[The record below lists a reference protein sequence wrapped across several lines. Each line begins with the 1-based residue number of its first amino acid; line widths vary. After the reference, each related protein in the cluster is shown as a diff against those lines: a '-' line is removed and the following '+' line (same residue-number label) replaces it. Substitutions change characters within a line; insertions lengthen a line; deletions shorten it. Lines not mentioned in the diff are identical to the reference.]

1 MSLKTKD
8 SIMDSKEDLYEL
20 TMNGN
25 IISKKSRKKFK
36 KNYLNGLESEINIQN
51 KEITNLKNLII
62 LYKCDNELLK
72 KQLDGMTIDSKSRGE
87 DINRK
92 RSELNIK
99 LEEEYEAKY
108 KISKETQKESNI
120 QLENE
125 IISLKQEN
133 TKLKIDHQNLKIQLK
148 NLEIINSNLETDNV
162 KNRKETSAQNELKT
176 KISELEAINSKLLE
190 KINFSSDQVDLLKS
204 LNSKLE
210 AEIKSLKNEK
220 QSLENEKDK
229 IIDLLEI
236 DYQYLKEEYSKAES
250 NLNESNE
257 KNKKEISAQNELK
270 TKLSELEAI
279 NSKLLEKINF
289 SSDQV
294 VLLKSLNSKLEAE
307 IKSLKNEKQSLENDK
322 DLFGQNGLNIKVTEL
337 ESVNFELSARY
348 ELLNNTKFESQK
360 SDLIAVKHELETGD
374 KVIEYLEIDC
384 LNLKDLNIKAQS
396 KISELE
402 ELNLE
407 LLEKIK
413 NESDQVE
420 ALKIL
425 NTKLETDID
434 TLKLKI
440 PLFESENLDILD
452 KISYLEKQFDKELL
466 SQLEQNHELETS
478 YSELEAENNKLHDE
492 KTKEIMFLKKANLE
506 LSKNLSTI
514 EQHYSSLLE
523 ISNIKLNQL
532 EKINSEFSKKI
543 HFDLC
548 QRMSNLEQKFGKDS
562 LDYNSQIESLKI
574 LNIKLE
580 DENRRL
586 KNENKKFQ
594 GDYHKLMEKNN
605 KETDSIIKATTT
617 RIIKRPCYTKINE
630 LEKTNFELL
639 RNISNLEEK
648 SIKENL
654 ILTELRVKIAD
665 FEAINSDLKEK
676 IESLNSLND
685 ELEIEYLSLKN
696 KKESEFEFEAK
707 IIELESINLNLL
719 EKINT
724 EFSLRVSNLEDL
736 FSNETQLNNSIQSLE
751 DNKKELEIL
760 RSRIVPLEFTNSE
773 ILKKNSFLENE
784 LIKLVLEQADLK
796 AFNMKLSAEN
806 NSLIE
811 SNFNLLEK
819 TKARLNELENVNSEL
834 SQKISFEISQRVSDL
849 EEQFEKEKLD
859 QLNQIQLL
867 KAENIR
873 LLEYNKKDFELVE
886 EIKEGNLEISQIID
900 ELEHQYALILGAAK
914 DKILKL
920 ERTISELLES
930 VNLKINYLKTVNL
943 EITQKLTSL
952 ANSYS
957 NESIIQNNL
966 VDSLKALV
974 KKLETEVHENTL
986 IIKVFENLI
995 TSQNQLIVKLE
1006 NEVKNAHYDYETR
1019 V

>member
-1 MSLKTKD
+1 MPLKTKD
-8 SIMDSKEDLYEL
+8 SIMDSREDLYEL

-72 KQLDGMTIDSKSRGE
+72 AQLDGMTNGSKSRVE

-99 LEEEYEAKY
+99 LEEETKY
-108 KISKETQKESNI
+108 KISKETQKETNI

-125 IISLKQEN
+125 IIGLKQEN
-133 TKLKIDHQNLKIQLK
+133 TKLNIDHQNLKNQLK
-148 NLEIINSNLETDNV
+148 NLEIINNNLETD
-162 KNRKETSAQNELKT
+162 
-176 KISELEAINSKLLE
+176 KL
-190 KINFSSDQVDLLKS
+190 
-204 LNSKLE
+204 
-210 AEIKSLKNEK
+210 
-220 QSLENEKDK
+220 
-229 IIDLLEI
+229 
-236 DYQYLKEEYSKAES
+236 
-250 NLNESNE
+250 

-279 NSKLLEKINF
+279 NSELLEKITI
-289 SSDQV
+289 SS
-294 VLLKSLNSKLEAE
+294 
-307 IKSLKNEKQSLENDK
+307 EKQSVENDK
-322 DLFGQNGLNIKVTEL
+322 DLYDQNGLNIKVKEL

-348 ELLNNTKFESQK
+348 ELLNTKFETQK

-384 LNLKDLNIKAQS
+384 LNLKELNMKAQS
-396 KISELE
+396 KISDLE

-420 ALKIL
+420 GLKIL
-425 NTKLETDID
+425 NTKLETDIE

-452 KISYLEKQFDKELL
+452 KIAYLEKQFDKEIL
-466 SQLEQNHELETS
+466 SQLEQVHELETS
-478 YSELEAENNKLHDE
+478 NYELEAEINKLHDE
-492 KTKEIMFLKKANLE
+492 KTKEIVFLRKANLE
-506 LSKNLSTI
+506 LSKNLSTV
-514 EQHYSSLLE
+514 EQQYSSLLE

-543 HFDLC
+543 HVDLF
-548 QRMSNLEQKFGKDS
+548 QRILNLEQQFGKDS

-574 LNIKLE
+574 LNVKLE
-580 DENRRL
+580 DENRRF
-586 KNENKKFQ
+586 KNENKKFHV
-594 GDYHKLMEKNN
+594 DYHKLMEKNN
-605 KETDSIIKATTT
+605 KQTDSISKPTTT
-617 RIIKRPCYTKINE
+617 RIMKRPCYTKINE
-630 LEKTNFELL
+630 LEKINFELL

-654 ILTELRVKIAD
+654 IISELREKIAD
-665 FEAINSDLKEK
+665 YEAINADLKEK
-676 IESLNSLND
+676 FESLNSLND
-685 ELEIEYLSLKN
+685 ELKIENLSLKN
-696 KKESEFEFEAK
+696 KNESEFEFEAK
-707 IIELESINLNLL
+707 IIELESINLKLS

-724 EFSLRVSNLEDL
+724 EFSLRVSNLEHL
-736 FSNETQLNNSIQSLE
+736 FANETQLNNSIQSLKE
-751 DNKKELEIL
+751 NKKELDIL
-760 RSRIVPLEFTNSE
+760 RSRIAPLEFTNSE

-784 LIKLVLEQADLK
+784 LIKLVLDQADLK
-796 AFNMKLSAEN
+796 ALNMKLTAEN
-806 NSLIE
+806 NSLIQ
-811 SNFNLLEK
+811 SNFNLSEN
-819 TKARLNELENVNSEL
+819 TKSRLNELENVNSEL
-834 SQKISFEISQRVSDL
+834 SQRIIFEISQRVSDL
-849 EEQFEKEKLD
+849 EEKFEKEKLD
-859 QLNQIQLL
+859 QFNQIQLL

-900 ELEHQYALILGAAK
+900 ELEHQYALILDAAK

-943 EITQKLTSL
+943 EINQKLTSL
-952 ANSYS
+952 ANSYN
-957 NESIIQNNL
+957 NETIIQNNL

-974 KKLETEVHENTL
+974 KKLETELQENTL

-995 TSQNQLIVKLE
+995 TSQNHLIVKLE